1 MALPSTIPYLG
12 IAWDDVIFL
21 LLAAVMLGSAL
32 LVVLGR
38 NIIRS
43 GLWMI
48 LAFATLAGIYA
59 LLGAPVVAGAQVL
72 VYIGAISVLIL
83 FAIML
88 TQSKAGPVKLVFH
101 HQAWAAAILAL
112 FLVAIVTVVVIAT
125 PWPTAP
131 GPVVAASPTIAHLLF
146 GAYVLP
152 FEVVSV
158 LLLAAV
164 IGGVFLAKR
173 EPEPLEDGLDQTNPP
188 AEPPL
193 RLTGSFGATGASMS
207 GYASHAPQGETVSQ
221 AAPSSPPATAGPT

>member
-12 IAWDDVIFL
+12 IAWDDLIFL

-48 LAFATLAGIYA
+48 LSFAALAGIYV
-59 LLGAPVVAGAQVL
+59 LLGAPLVAGAQVL

-88 TQSKAGPVKLVFH
+88 TQSKAGPARLVFH
-101 HQAWAAAILAL
+101 HQAWAAAILAI
-112 FLVAIVTVVVIAT
+112 FLVAIITVVVVAT

-131 GPVVAASPTIAHLLF
+131 GPTVAASPTIAHLLF
-146 GAYVLP
+146 GTYVLP
-152 FEVVSV
+152 FEVISV

-173 EPEPLEDGLDQTNPP
+173 EDGPLEEGLDQTNPP
-188 AEPPL
+188 ADPPL
-193 RLTGSFGATGASMS
+193 PVSRRLGATGAAVSTS
-207 GYASHAPQGETVSQ
+207 TAHGPQGE
-221 AAPSSPPATAGPT
+221 GL